1 MSQSTPAYT
10 GVVPPIVTPLDA
22 NGEVDTASLERL
34 VGSLLDAGVSGV
46 FALGSSGESA
56 YLTDAQRDTV
66 LDTVTGTVAG
76 RVPVIAGCIETTT
89 NRVVERAEAA
99 AKRGADAVVATAPFY
114 TRTHPTEIDRHFR
127 RIGSR
132 TDLPLLAYDVPVSVH
147 SKLDAEL
154 LLTLAADGVIDGVK
168 DSSGDDPG
176 FRDLVIGAREVPGFS
191 VLTGHEAV
199 VDAMMLIGAHGAVP
213 GLANVDPHGYVR
225 LVRACEEGDWAAAAR
240 EQERLIRLFGIVRAV
255 EPGTAGGSTAGLG
268 AFKCALALLGVIA
281 DATPAPPMRP
291 FTDAETA
298 RVRGV
303 LEEAGLL

>member
-10 GVVPPIVTPLDA
+10 GVIPPIVSPLDA
-22 NGEVDTASLERL
+22 DGEVDTASLERL
-34 VGSLLDAGVSGV
+34 VGFLLDAGVRGL

-56 YLTDAQRDTV
+56 YLTDSQRDTV
-66 LDTVTGTVAG
+66 LDTVTGAAAG
-76 RVPVIAGCIETTT
+76 QVPVIAGCLETTT

-114 TRTHPTEIDRHFR
+114 TRTHPTEVDRHFR
-127 RIGSR
+127 RIRSR
-132 TDLPLLAYDVPVSVH
+132 VDPPLLAYDVPVSVH
-147 SKLDAEL
+147 SKLDADL
-154 LLTLAADGVIDGVK
+154 LLTLAADGVIQGVK

-176 FRDLVIGAREVPGFS
+176 FRDLVIGAREIPGFS

-213 GLANVDPHGYVR
+213 GLGNVDPHGYVR
-225 LVRACEEGDWAAAAR
+225 LLRACERRDWDEAGR
-240 EQERLIRLFGIVRAV
+240 EQERLIRLFGIVRTV

-268 AFKCALALLGVIA
+268 AFKCALALRGVID
-281 DATPAPPMRP
+281 DATPAPPMRS
-291 FTDAETA
+291 FTEAETS
-298 RVRGV
+298 RVRAL